1 MLIREAQHEIDKF
14 APIVANMQELQRRKE
29 LKNEIEMHRQGK
41 KKQPIFLCINCRNI
55 LSKYIEFFLCV
66 IKNDKVIDYQYIN

>member
-41 KKQPIFLCINCRNI
+41 KKFFFFCINFTNI
-55 LSKYIEFFLCV
+55 SLNVFYMHYFGHM
-66 IKNDKVIDYQYIN
+66 

>member
-41 KKQPIFLCINCRNI
+41 KKINFFSVEIAETFCQSI
-55 LSKYIEFFLCV
+55 LNFF
-66 IKNDKVIDYQYIN
+66 YA

>member
-41 KKQPIFLCINCRNI
+41 KNPDFFVCKLQKHFVKVYGII
-55 LSKYIEFFLCV
+55 FFLCV
-66 IKNDKVIDYQYIN
+66 IKYDNVIDYIN

>member
-41 KKQPIFLCINCRNI
+41 KKKPIF
-55 LSKYIEFFLCV
+55 CV
-66 IKNDKVIDYQYIN
+66 

>member
-41 KKQPIFLCINCRNI
+41 KKTPFFVCKEQKHFV
-55 LSKYIEFFLCV
+55 KYMELYFF
-66 IKNDKVIDYQYIN
+66 YA

>member
-41 KKQPIFLCINCRNI
+41 KKIHFFSVEIAETFCQSI
-55 LSKYIEFFLCV
+55 LKYF
-66 IKNDKVIDYQYIN
+66 YA

>member
-29 LKNEIEMHRQGK
+29 LKNEIEMHRQGEK
-41 KKQPIFLCINCRNI
+41 TSNNHHHRVCAPILC
-55 LSKYIEFFLCV
+55 
-66 IKNDKVIDYQYIN
+66 

>member
-41 KKQPIFLCINCRNI
+41 KKI
-55 LSKYIEFFLCV
+55 FFLYKLHKYFIKCV
-66 IKNDKVIDYQYIN
+66 LYALFWTYVDYYYEPLGTN

>member
-41 KKQPIFLCINCRNI
+41 KNPHFLCVNSRNI
-55 LSKYIEFFLCV
+55 LSNIWNYYFSMR
-66 IKNDKVIDYQYIN
+66 DKI

>member
-41 KKQPIFLCINCRNI
+41 KNPIFVCVICRNI
-55 LSKYIEFFLCV
+55 LSKYMELYFF
-66 IKNDKVIDYQYIN
+66 YA

>member
-41 KKQPIFLCINCRNI
+41 KSTIFLCLNCRNI
-55 LSKYIEFFLCV
+55 YSIYIELYFF
-66 IKNDKVIDYQYIN
+66 YA

>member
-41 KKQPIFLCINCRNI
+41 QKTSQIFHQMCFICIILDICR
-55 LSKYIEFFLCV
+55 LLL
-66 IKNDKVIDYQYIN
+66 